1 MRESTN
7 RPTLSVNVRSV
18 PTLTGEPV
26 AAAGAAEEDRQL
38 VADEFAAAAGEDRWA
53 VGEARPLLLAAAS
66 GKPSDAGAVCEY
78 GAADCG
84 VAGTSGIELGGWQMK
99 KLDNKGVGDGKVS
112 QKSVNLRLGFA
123 SQGRTTIWP
132 STTTTIC
139 CDGPRENRPNRKAQV
154 YNRYVSE
161 AKMEILGKI

>member
-1 MRESTN
+1 MDSWERLRWDSVQNTPLEKCKRCTMAAVFGAKRKSRVKHARYYWLPLAESH
-7 RPTLSVNVRSV
+7 
-18 PTLTGEPV
+18 LTRRLFGKH
-26 AAAGAAEEDRQL
+26 GAE
-38 VADEFAAAAGEDRWA
+38 
-53 VGEARPLLLAAAS
+53 
-66 GKPSDAGAVCEY
+66 
-78 GAADCG
+78 DCG
-84 VAGTSGIELGGWQMK
+84 AAGTSGIELGGWQMK